1 MQQPYI
7 SKIQL
12 KNYKSIR
19 DLTIE
24 CHAGLNIMIGP
35 NGSGKT
41 NFVNALYNLLSY
53 LGIHET
59 QVGFEFKVT
68 FVNALQKQVH
78 WFGHWSEKRLRN
90 APLNWNKVKIYQS
103 SLSDSTKSV
112 ESVAHLDF
120 ETQDFLQEH
129 ELGDFIS
136 ARQIIGYG
144 VPAQLPYLNQ
154 LDVLRV
160 EQATNDI
167 FLGNEPLDLSYLNKT
182 NLIFKN
188 GVTKNPKKS
197 LKLTEKYIRYLAK
210 FSPIQNCRISD
221 GYTIQENIDYLT
233 INHFIIEFYV
243 NNRWHTWNELSDG
256 TKRLFYM
263 ITSTLN
269 AKGLVVLEEPELGIH
284 PDQLYQLMA
293 FLKEQ
298 AESKQII
305 ITTHAPDALNLLNDN
320 ELHRII
326 VTRFDAQKGTQMHHL
341 SPTKIQE
348 ALNYMDAAG
357 LALKDYWVHSNLEDL
372 DEET

>member
-7 SKIQL
+7 SKIQF

-24 CHAGLNIMIGP
+24 CHAGLNIIIGP

-41 NFVNALYNLLSY
+41 NFVTAIYNLLSY

-59 QVGFEFKVT
+59 QVGFEFNIT
-68 FVNALQKQVH
+68 FVSVVQKQVH
-78 WFGHWSEKRLRN
+78 WVGHLSEKQLKN
-90 APLNWNKVKIYQS
+90 AVSKVKTYES
-103 SLSDSTKSV
+103 SISDGTKSIKPL
-112 ESVAHLDF
+112 SHLDF

-129 ELGDFIS
+129 ELGNFLW
-136 ARQIIGYG
+136 ARQVIGYG

-154 LDVLRV
+154 LNSLQI
-160 EQATNDI
+160 EQTTREI
-167 FLGNEPLDLSYLNKT
+167 FLGKTPLELSYLNKT

-188 GVTKNPKKS
+188 GVAKTVKKS
-197 LKLTEKYIRYLAK
+197 LKLAEKVISHLAK
-210 FSPIQNCRISD
+210 FSPIQNCRISE
-221 GYTIQENIDYLT
+221 GYTIQKNNNFLI
-233 INHFIIEFYV
+233 INHVIIEFYI

-263 ITSTLN
+263 IASTLN

-298 AESKQII
+298 AEEKQII
-305 ITTHAPDALNLLNDN
+305 ITTHAPDVLNILNDN

-326 VTRFDAQKGTQMHHL
+326 VTRFDAEKGTQMHHL
-341 SPTKIQE
+341 SPSKIQE
-348 ALNYMDAAG
+348 ALAYMNAAG
-357 LALKDYWVHSNLEDL
+357 LALKDYWVHSNLEDF